1 MPTVYSRDPRAEASL
16 RHSIRDGVS
25 WSVMIG
31 SGESYF
37 SAFAIFLKATT
48 AQIGILATLPP
59 LIASFAQLLSSWL
72 GRLTGRRKAI
82 IVAGAALQGVTLV
95 PLALLPI
102 LYPDH
107 AIPILIGCAIVYFA
121 GANLAAPQWGSL
133 MGDLVPERRRGR
145 YFGHRTRLCS
155 ITSFLALVFAGV
167 TLDLFD
173 RNGWTVAG
181 YLTILFIAAIARMVS
196 VWHLLR
202 MYDPP
207 GHVAVLE
214 SPFRTGI
221 RERLRGSPF
230 VRFSIFFA
238 IMQFA
243 VHIAA
248 PFFVLYMLRDL
259 GLSYLEFTILS
270 ATSVLVQFLTL
281 NRWGR
286 ISDVFGNRFIL
297 LVTGLTIPLLPALW
311 LFSTNYVYLLLVQA
325 LSGLAWAG
333 FSLSAGNYLYDLIP
347 GAKRATLMAFHNVL
361 ASIGIFCGALLG
373 GWLGT
378 HLPAQVTLFGE
389 TFEWFSALYG
399 VFLASTLARF
409 AVAAL
414 FLPRLK
420 EMRAVRPVS
429 VGDLIFRVSR
439 FHPLSGLNF
448 DIVGARLRRKD
459 AAAGRDA
466 GRREDRPDDPGDGGP
481 SAGQT

>member
-1 MPTVYSRDPRAEASL
+1 
-16 RHSIRDGVS
+16 
-25 WSVMIG
+25 MIG

-37 SAFAIFLKATT
+37 TAFAIFLKATT

-72 GRLTGRRKAI
+72 GRLSGRRKGI
-82 IVAGAALQGVTLV
+82 IVFGAALQGLTLV
-95 PLALLPI
+95 PLAALPV
-102 LYPDH
+102 LFPDY
-107 AIPILIGCAIVYFA
+107 AIPILIACAIVYFT

-133 MGDLVPERRRGR
+133 MGDLVPEQRRGR

-173 RNGWTVAG
+173 RNGWTIAG
-181 YLTILFIAAIARMVS
+181 YMTILLVAAAARMLS
-196 VWHLLR
+196 VWHLSR

-207 GHVAVLE
+207 GHTAALE
-214 SPFRTGI
+214 SPFRAGI

-230 VRFSIFFA
+230 VRFSVFFA

-248 PFFVLYMLRDL
+248 PFFALYMLRDL
-259 GLSYLEFTILS
+259 QLSYLEFTILI
-270 ATSVLVQFLTL
+270 AMSVLVQFLTL

-286 ISDVFGNRFIL
+286 LSDVFGNRSIL
-297 LVTGLTIPLLPALW
+297 VVTGLTIPILPALW
-311 LFSTNYVYLLLVQA
+311 LVSTNYIYLLIIQA

-333 FSLSAGNYLYDLIP
+333 FSLSAGNYLYELIP

-378 HLPAQVTLFGE
+378 HLPAQITLFGE
-389 TFEWFSALYG
+389 TYEWFSVLYG
-399 VFLASTLARF
+399 VFLISTLVRLG
-409 AVAAL
+409 VAGL
-414 FLPRLK
+414 FLPRLT
-420 EMRAVRPVS
+420 EMRVVRPVR

-448 DIVGARLRRKD
+448 DIIGTRRKKD
-459 AAAGRDA
+459 K
-466 GRREDRPDDPGDGGP
+466 DGGDARQRP
-481 SAGQT
+481 SPDEARKTGDDA

>member
-1 MPTVYSRDPRAEASL
+1 
-16 RHSIRDGVS
+16 
-25 WSVMIG
+25 MIG

-37 SAFAIFLKATT
+37 TAFAIFLKATT

-72 GRLTGRRKAI
+72 GRLSGRRKGI
-82 IVAGAALQGVTLV
+82 IVFGAALQGLTLV
-95 PLALLPI
+95 PLAVLPV
-102 LYPDH
+102 LFPEY
-107 AIPILIGCAIVYFA
+107 AIPILIACAIVYFS

-133 MGDLVPERRRGR
+133 MGDLVPEQRRGR

-173 RNGWTVAG
+173 RNGWTIAG
-181 YLTILFIAAIARMVS
+181 YMTILLVAAAARLHS
-196 VWHLLR
+196 VWHLSR

-207 GHVAVLE
+207 GHTAALE
-214 SPFRTGI
+214 SPFRAGI

-230 VRFSIFFA
+230 VQFSVFFA

-248 PFFVLYMLRDL
+248 PFFALYMLRDL
-259 GLSYLEFTILS
+259 QLSYLEFTILI
-270 ATSVLVQFLTL
+270 AMSVLVQFLAL

-286 ISDVFGNRFIL
+286 LSDVFGNRFIL
-297 LVTGLTIPLLPALW
+297 VVTGLTIPILPALW
-311 LFSTNYVYLLLVQA
+311 LVSTNYIYLLMVQA
-325 LSGLAWAG
+325 LSGIVWAG

-378 HLPAQVTLFGE
+378 HLPAQITVFGE
-389 TFEWFSALYG
+389 TYEWFSVLFG
-399 VFLASTLARF
+399 VFLISTLARLG
-409 AVAAL
+409 VAAL
-414 FLPRLK
+414 FLPRLT
-420 EMRAVRPVS
+420 EMRVVRPVS

-448 DIVGARLRRKD
+448 DIIGTRRRKEKRD
-459 AAAGRDA
+459 VEQRGRPESPGESPNAGKDK
-466 GRREDRPDDPGDGGP
+466 GSDPINRV
-481 SAGQT
+481 

>member
-48 AQIGILATLPP
+48 AQVGILATLPP

-72 GRLTGRRKAI
+72 GRLSGRRKAI
-82 IVAGAALQGVTLV
+82 IVLGAALQGVTLV
-95 PLALLPI
+95 PLAVLPV
-102 LYPDH
+102 LFPAH

-121 GANLAAPQWGSL
+121 GTNLAVPQWGSL

-145 YFGHRTRLCS
+145 FFGHRTRLCS

-173 RNGWTVAG
+173 RNEWTVAG
-181 YLTILFIAAIARMVS
+181 YLTILFVAAAARMVS
-196 VWHLLR
+196 VWHLSR

-207 GHVAVLE
+207 GHTAVLE
-214 SPFRTGI
+214 SPFRAGI
-221 RERLRGSPF
+221 RERLRGTPF
-230 VRFSIFFA
+230 VRFSVFFA
-238 IMQFA
+238 VMQFA

-248 PFFVLYMLRDL
+248 PYFVVYMLRDMQ
-259 GLSYLEFTILS
+259 LSYLEFTILS
-270 ATSVLVQFLTL
+270 AMSVLVQFLTL

-286 ISDVFGNRFIL
+286 VSDAFGNRFIL
-297 LVTGLTIPLLPALW
+297 VVTGLTIPILPALW
-311 LFSTNYVYLLLVQA
+311 LVSTNYVYLLFVQA

-347 GAKRATLMAFHNVL
+347 SAKRATLMAFHNVL
-361 ASIGIFCGALLG
+361 ANIGIFSGALLG

-378 HLPAQVTLFGE
+378 HLPAEIMLFGE
-389 TFEWFSALYG
+389 TYGWFSALYG
-399 VFLASTLARF
+399 VFLLSTLARF

-420 EMRAVRPVS
+420 EMRAVRPAS
-429 VGDLIFRVSR
+429 VGGLMFRVSR

-448 DIVGARLRRKD
+448 DIIGTRRRKAARGTAGNDGRGD
-459 AAAGRDA
+459 AA
-466 GRREDRPDDPGDGGP
+466 DRSGGDGN
-481 SAGQT
+481 SAGQS